1 MKTFKIACIGNYVP
15 RHCGIATFTR
25 DLVEAMVKN
34 TIKKDLRS
42 EAYVVAMN
50 DLNQTYDYPKV
61 VTYTIRQDHQRDYLA
76 AVKYINYSEAD
87 ICLLQHEFGIFGGDD
102 GVYILSL
109 IQRLRIPLVVT
120 FHTVLEK
127 PSYNQKVIVQKIAKK
142 AEKVVVM
149 SNLAID
155 FLTDIYQVPKEKIQL
170 IEHGVPDF
178 SYMQRKEYKKL
189 LKLEN
194 RKSLLTFGLLSKDKG
209 IETVINALPR
219 VIAKHP
225 DIYYIVMGKTHPAVF
240 RTSGEEY
247 RNYLVRLV
255 EKYHIRANVYF
266 DDRYVSNEELFGYLN
281 AADVYI
287 TPYLN
292 KAQIT
297 SGTLSYAIGAG
308 AAVVSTPYWHARELL
323 AEGRGM
329 LYNFGDSEALADILI
344 RLFDNP
350 AQLKELR
357 EKAYRAGSK
366 TLWPEIGA
374 RYLELLSSTIPLA
387 LNGESKDEAII
398 NPLVLPEFKLD
409 HILRLTDKTGIL
421 QHATY
426 GIPDF
431 KEGYC
436 LDDNARALLMTV
448 MAYRQKKSMEALE
461 LIPIYLS
468 YINYM
473 QNNDGT
479 FKNFLTYSRQFT
491 EEVGS
496 GDSFGRTIWALG
508 YLLRFPPKDAYFQ
521 MAHAVFAK
529 ASPHFEK
536 LTSLR
541 GSASTIIGICH
552 YLRRFPTDEGMNRIL
567 LQMTEKIVNQYR
579 QERSGD
585 WHWFEPK
592 LSYDNA
598 VIPLALFHSVEIT
611 RAEDTLQVAKESME
625 FLEKLCFKNGYLSLV
640 GNEHWY
646 ERGGEQPRFAQQ
658 PIDAMAMVQ
667 LAYQASMITEDP
679 RYIQLMS
686 TSFMWFLGENE
697 MGIPLYDF
705 ETDGCFDGLE
715 HHGVNKNQGTESTLA
730 YLISHLTVLLA
741 HE

>member
-1 MKTFKIACIGNYVP
+1 MKTFKIAVIGNYVP

-25 DLVEAMVKN
+25 DLVEAMVNN
-34 TIKKDLRS
+34 TIKKDLQA
-42 EAYVVAMN
+42 EAYVVAMS
-50 DLNQTYDYPKV
+50 DQNQTYDYPEV
-61 VTYTIRQDHQRDYLA
+61 VTFTIREEHQRDYLE
-76 AVKYINYSEAD
+76 AVKYINYSDAD
-87 ICLLQHEFGIFGGDD
+87 VCLLQHEFGIFGGDD

-127 PSYNQKVIVQKIAKK
+127 PSYNQKVIIQKIIKK
-142 AEKVVVM
+142 ADKVVVM

-155 FLTDIYQVPKEKIQL
+155 FLTAIYQAPREKIRL

-178 SYMQRKEYKKL
+178 SYMQRKEYKRL
-189 LKLEN
+189 MKLEN

-209 IETVINALPR
+209 IETVIHALLR
-219 VIAKHP
+219 VKEKYP
-225 DIYYIVMGKTHPAVF
+225 DILYIVLGRTHPAVL
-240 RTSGEEY
+240 RAAGEEY
-247 RNYLVRLV
+247 RNYLKLLV
-255 EKYHIRANVYF
+255 EKYRMRDHVYF
-266 DDRYVSNEELFGYLN
+266 YDRYVSNEELFGYLN

-297 SGTLSYAIGAG
+297 SGTLAYAIGAG
-308 AAVVSTPYWHARELL
+308 AAVVSTPYWHAQEIL
-323 AEGRGM
+323 AENRGI
-329 LYNFGDSEALADILI
+329 LYNFGDSEALADSLI

-350 AQLKELR
+350 THLHELR
-357 EKAYRAGSK
+357 EKAYRFGCE
-366 TLWPEIGA
+366 TLWPVIGG
-374 RYLELLSSTIPLA
+374 RYLELLSSTIPL
-387 LNGESKDEAII
+387 EVREEPKDEAVI
-398 NPLVLPEFKLD
+398 NPLVLPLFKLD

-436 LDDNARALLMTV
+436 LDDNARALLLAV
-448 MAYRQKKSMEALE
+448 MAYRQKKSVQALD

-473 QNNDGT
+473 QNSDGT

-496 GDSFGRTIWALG
+496 GDSFGRAIWALG

-521 MAHAVFAK
+521 MANAVFAK

-541 GSASTIIGICH
+541 GSACTIIGICH
-552 YLRRFPTDEGMNRIL
+552 YLNRCPTDEGMRRAL
-567 LQMTEKIVNQYR
+567 LQMTKKIVNQYR

-585 WHWFEPK
+585 WRWFEPK

-598 VIPLALFHSVEIT
+598 IIPLALFHSVEIT
-611 RAEDTLQVAKESME
+611 GDEETLQVAVESME

-646 ERGGEQPRFAQQ
+646 EKGGEQPRFAQQ

-667 LAYQASMITEDP
+667 LTYQAAVVTKDA
-679 RYIQLMS
+679 RYLQLMS

-697 MGIPLYDF
+697 IGIPLYDF

-715 HHGVNKNQGTESTLA
+715 GHGVNKNQGTESTLA

>member
-1 MKTFKIACIGNYVP
+1 METFKIACIGNYVP

-25 DLVEAMVKN
+25 DLVEAMMKN
-34 TIKKDLRS
+34 TIKKDLRA
-42 EAYVVAMN
+42 EVYIVAMN
-50 DLNQTYDYPKV
+50 DLNQTYDYPEV
-61 VTYTIRQDHQRDYLA
+61 VTYTIRQEHQRDYLK
-76 AVKYINYSEAD
+76 AVKYINYSVAD
-87 ICLLQHEFGIFGGDD
+87 VCLLQHEFGIFGGDD

-127 PSYNQKVIVQKIAKK
+127 PSYNQKVIIQKIAKK
-142 AEKVVVM
+142 ADKVVVM

-155 FLTDIYQVPKEKIQL
+155 FLTNIYQVPKEKIRL

-189 LKLEN
+189 MKLEN

-209 IETVINALPR
+209 IETVIHALPR
-219 VIAKHP
+219 VIEKYP
-225 DIYYIVMGKTHPAVF
+225 DILYIVLGRTHPAVL
-240 RTSGEEY
+240 RVSGEEY
-247 RNYLVRLV
+247 RNYSKLLV
-255 EKYHIRANVYF
+255 EKYRMRDHVYF
-266 DDRYVSNEELFGYLN
+266 YDRYVSNEELFGYLN

-297 SGTLSYAIGAG
+297 SGTLAYAIGAG
-308 AAVVSTPYWHARELL
+308 AAVVSTPYWHAQEIL
-323 AEGRGM
+323 AGDRGI

-350 AQLKELR
+350 THLHELR
-357 EKAYRAGSK
+357 EKAYQFGRR
-366 TLWPEIGA
+366 TLWPVIGT
-374 RYLELLSSTIPLA
+374 RYLELLSSTIPL
-387 LNGESKDEAII
+387 EVREEPKDETAI

-421 QHATY
+421 QHATF

-436 LDDNARALLMTV
+436 LDDNARALLMAV
-448 MAYRQKKSMEALE
+448 MAYRQKKSVQALD

-521 MAHAVFAK
+521 MANAVFAK

-536 LTSLR
+536 LTSFR
-541 GSASTIIGICH
+541 GSASTVIGICH
-552 YLRRFPTDEGMNRIL
+552 FLHRYPTDEGMRRVL
-567 LQMTEKIVNQYR
+567 LQMTEKIVTQYR
-579 QERSGD
+579 QERSED

-611 RAEDTLQVAKESME
+611 GDEETLQVAMESME
-625 FLEKLCFKNGYLSLV
+625 FLEKLYFKNDYLSLV

-667 LAYQASMITEDP
+667 LAYQAYVVTKDP
-679 RYIQLMS
+679 RYIQSMS
-686 TSFMWFLGENE
+686 TCFMWFMGENE
-697 MGIPLYDF
+697 MSIPLYDF

-715 HHGVNKNQGTESTLA
+715 RHGVNKNQGTESTLA

>member
-34 TIKKDLRS
+34 TIKKNLRA
-42 EAYVVAMN
+42 ETYVVAMN
-50 DLNQTYDYPKV
+50 DLNQTYDYPEV
-61 VTYTIRQDHQRDYLA
+61 VTYTVRQDHQRDYLK
-76 AVKYINYSEAD
+76 AVEYINYSGAD

-109 IQRLRIPLVVT
+109 VQRLRIPLVVT

-155 FLTDIYQVPKEKIQL
+155 FLTDIYQVPKEKTQL

-178 SYMQRKEYKKL
+178 SYMQRKENKKL

-209 IETVINALPR
+209 IETVIHSLPL
-219 VIAKHP
+219 VMEKYP
-225 DIYYIVMGKTHPAVF
+225 DILYIILGRTHPAVL
-240 RTSGEEY
+240 RVSGEEY
-247 RNYLVRLV
+247 RNYLKRLV
-255 EKYHIRANVYF
+255 EKYRIRDNVYF
-266 DDRYVSNEELFGYLN
+266 YDRYVSNEELFGYMK
-281 AADVYI
+281 AVDVYI

-292 KAQIT
+292 KSQIT
-297 SGTLSYAIGAG
+297 SGTLSYAVGAG

-344 RLFDNP
+344 QLFDNP

-357 EKAYRAGSK
+357 EKAYHSGCR

-374 RYLELLSSTIPLA
+374 RYLELLFTSIPLA
-387 LNGESKDEAII
+387 VSDELKDEAVI
-398 NPLVLPEFKLD
+398 NPKVLPEFKLD
-409 HILRLTDKTGIL
+409 HILRLTDRTGIL
-421 QHATY
+421 QHATF

-436 LDDNARALLMTV
+436 LDDNARALLMAV
-448 MAYRQKKSMEALE
+448 MAFRQKKSLEALD
-461 LIPIYLS
+461 LIPIFLS

-473 QNNDGT
+473 QNTDGT
-479 FKNFLTYSRQFT
+479 FKNLLTYSRQFI

-496 GDSFGRTIWALG
+496 GDSFGRAIWALG

-541 GSASTIIGICH
+541 DSASTVIGICH
-552 YLRRFPTDEGMNRIL
+552 YLHRFPTDEVMKRIL
-567 LQMTEKIVNQYR
+567 LQMTEKIVNQYK
-579 QERSGD
+579 QGRSGD
-585 WHWFEPK
+585 WRWFEPK

-611 RAEDTLQVAKESME
+611 GAEDTLQVAKESME

-640 GNEHWY
+640 GNDHWY

-658 PIDAMAMVQ
+658 PIDAMGMVQ
-667 LAYQASMITEDP
+667 LTFQASVVTKDP
-679 RYIQLMS
+679 RYIKLMS
-686 TSFMWFLGENE
+686 TCFMWFLGENE

-730 YLISHLTVLLA
+730 YLISHLTVLLS

>member
-1 MKTFKIACIGNYVP
+1 MKTFKIAVIGNYVP

-25 DLVEAMVKN
+25 DMVEAIVKN
-34 TIKKDLRS
+34 TIKKNLRA

-50 DLNQTYDYPKV
+50 DLNQTYDYPEV
-61 VTYTIRQDHQRDYLA
+61 VTYTIRQDHQRDYLE

-87 ICLLQHEFGIFGGDD
+87 VCLLQHEFGIFGGDD
-102 GVYILSL
+102 GIYILSL

-127 PSYNQKVIVQKIAKK
+127 PSYNQKVIIQKIAEKTD
-142 AEKVVVM
+142 KVVVM

-155 FLTDIYQVPKEKIQL
+155 FLTDIYQVPKEKIRL

-178 SYMQRKEYKKL
+178 SYMQRKEYKRL
-189 LKLEN
+189 MKLEN

-209 IETVINALPR
+209 IETVIHALSR

-225 DIYYIVMGKTHPAVF
+225 DILYIVLGKTHPAVL
-240 RTSGEEY
+240 RISGEEY
-247 RNYLVRLV
+247 RNYLERLV
-255 EKYHIRANVYF
+255 EKYRMRDHVYF
-266 DDRYVSNEELFGYLN
+266 YDHYVSNEKLFGYLN

-292 KAQIT
+292 QAQIT
-297 SGTLSYAIGAG
+297 SGTLAYAVGAG
-308 AAVVSTPYWHARELL
+308 TAVVSTPYWHARELL

-350 AQLKELR
+350 THLHELR
-357 EKAYRAGSK
+357 EKAYQFGRG
-366 TLWPEIGA
+366 TLWPVIGA
-374 RYLELLSSTIPLA
+374 RYLELLSATIPL
-387 LNGESKDEAII
+387 EVREEPKDEAVI
-398 NPLVLPEFKLD
+398 NPLVLPLFKLN

-436 LDDNARALLMTV
+436 LDDNARALLMAV
-448 MAYRQKKSMEALE
+448 MAYRQKKSVQALD

-473 QNNDGT
+473 QNNDGA

-491 EEVGS
+491 EEVGT
-496 GDSFGRTIWALG
+496 GDSFGRAIWALG
-508 YLLRFPPKDAYFQ
+508 YLMRFPPKDAYFQ
-521 MAHAVFAK
+521 MANAVFAK

-541 GSASTIIGICH
+541 GSASTVIGICH
-552 YLRRFPTDEGMNRIL
+552 YLHRFPTDEGMKRVL
-567 LQMTEKIVNQYR
+567 LQMTEKIVNQYK

-598 VIPLALFHSVEIT
+598 IIPLALFHSVEIT
-611 RAEDTLQVAKESME
+611 GAEDTLQVAKESME

-640 GNEHWY
+640 GNDHWY
-646 ERGGEQPRFAQQ
+646 EKGGEQPRFAQQ
-658 PIDAMAMVQ
+658 PIDAMGMVQ
-667 LAYQASMITEDP
+667 LAYQAYVVTKDP
-679 RYIQLMS
+679 RHISMMS
-686 TSFMWFLGENE
+686 KYFMWFLGENE

-730 YLISHLTVLLA
+730 YLISHLTILLA
-741 HE
+741 YE

>member
-25 DLVEAMVKN
+25 DMVEAMVRN
-34 TIKKDLRS
+34 TIKKDLRA

-50 DLNQTYDYPKV
+50 DLNQTYDYPEV

-102 GVYILSL
+102 GIYILSL

-142 AEKVVVM
+142 ADKIVVM

-225 DIYYIVMGKTHPAVF
+225 DILYIVLGRTHPAVL
-240 RTSGEEY
+240 RVSGEEY
-247 RNYLVRLV
+247 RIYLERLV
-255 EKYHIRANVYF
+255 EKSHIRDNVYF
-266 DDRYVSNEELFGYLN
+266 YDRYVSNEELFGYLN
-281 AADVYI
+281 ATDVYI

-374 RYLELLSSTIPLA
+374 RYLELLSASIPLA
-387 LNGESKDEAII
+387 VNGESKDEAII

-567 LQMTEKIVNQYR
+567 LQMTDKIVNQYR

-667 LAYQASMITEDP
+667 LAYQASMVTADP

>member
-1 MKTFKIACIGNYVP
+1 MNTFKIACIGNYVP

-25 DLVEAMVKN
+25 DLVEAMVNN
-34 TIKKDLRS
+34 TIKNHLRAD
-42 EAYVVAMN
+42 AYVVAVN
-50 DLNQTYDYPKV
+50 DLNQTYDYPEV
-61 VTYTIRQDHQRDYLA
+61 VTFTIRQDHQRDYLK

-87 ICLLQHEFGIFGGDD
+87 VCLLQHEFGIFGGDD

-109 IQRLRIPLVVT
+109 IQRLRIPLVAT

-127 PSYNQKVIVQKIAKK
+127 PSYNQKVIIQKIANK
-142 AEKVVVM
+142 ADKVVVM

-155 FLTDIYQVPKEKIQL
+155 FLTGIYRVPIDKIRL

-209 IETVINALPR
+209 IETVIHALPR
-219 VIAKHP
+219 VIGKFP
-225 DIYYIVMGKTHPAVF
+225 DILYIVLGRTHPAALRF
-240 RTSGEEY
+240 SGEEY
-247 RNYLVRLV
+247 RNFLKRLV
-255 EKYHIRANVYF
+255 EKYRIRDNVYF
-266 DDRYVSNEELFGYLN
+266 YDRYVGNEELFGYLN

-297 SGTLSYAIGAG
+297 SGTLAYAVGAG

-329 LYNFGDSEALADILI
+329 LYNFGDSEALADILS
-344 RLFDNP
+344 RLFENP
-350 AQLKELR
+350 SQLNELR
-357 EKAYRAGSK
+357 EKACRFGRR

-374 RYLELLSSTIPLA
+374 RYLELLSASIPFA
-387 LNGESKDEAII
+387 VSDESKDEAII

-421 QHATY
+421 QHATF

-436 LDDNARALLMTV
+436 LDDNARALLMAV
-448 MAYRQKKSMEALE
+448 MAYRQKKSIQALD

-491 EEVGS
+491 GEVGS

-508 YLLRFPPKDAYFQ
+508 YLLRFPPKDAYMQ
-521 MAHAVFAK
+521 MANAVFAK

-541 GSASTIIGICH
+541 DSAGTIIGICH
-552 YLRRFPTDEGMNRIL
+552 YLHRFPTDEGMKRVL
-567 LQMTEKIVNQYR
+567 LQMTEKIVNQFK

-611 RAEDTLQVAKESME
+611 GAEDTLQVAKESME
-625 FLEKLCFKNGYLSLV
+625 FLEKLCFKDGYLALV
-640 GNEHWY
+640 GNDNWY

-658 PIDAMAMVQ
+658 PVDAMGMVQ
-667 LAYQASMITEDP
+667 LTFQAAVVTKDP
-679 RYIQLMS
+679 RYLQAMS
-686 TSFMWFLGENE
+686 TCFMWFLGENE
-697 MGIPLYDF
+697 MSIPLYDF

>member
-15 RHCGIATFTR
+15 RQCGIATFTR
-25 DLVEAMVKN
+25 DLVEAMAKN
-34 TIKKDLRS
+34 TGENVPRA

-50 DLNQTYDYPKV
+50 DLNQTYEYPEAV
-61 VTYTIRQDHQRDYLA
+61 AFTIRQGHQRDYLE
-76 AVKYINYSEAD
+76 AVKYINYSAAD
-87 ICLLQHEFGIFGGDD
+87 VCLLQHEFGIFGGDD

-120 FHTVLEK
+120 FHTVLEE

-142 AEKVVVM
+142 ADKVVVM

-155 FLTDIYQVPKEKIQL
+155 FLTGIYRVPKKKIRL

-189 LKLEN
+189 MKLED

-209 IETVINALPR
+209 IETVIHALPR
-219 VIAKHP
+219 VLEKYP
-225 DIYYIVMGKTHPAVF
+225 DILYIVLGRTHPAVL
-240 RTSGEEY
+240 RVSGEEY
-247 RNYLVRLV
+247 RNYLKRLV
-255 EKYHIRANVYF
+255 EKYRIGDHVYF
-266 DDRYVSNEELFGYLN
+266 YDRYVGNEELFSYLN

-297 SGTLSYAIGAG
+297 SGTLAYAIGAG

-323 AEGRGM
+323 AEGRGR
-329 LYNFGDSEALADILI
+329 LYNFGDSKALVDILS

-350 AQLKELR
+350 TQLKELR
-357 EKAYRAGSK
+357 EKAYRFGRKA
-366 TLWPEIGA
+366 LWPVIGT
-374 RYLELLSSTIPLA
+374 RYLELLSAAIPSA
-387 LNGESKDEAII
+387 VSNESKDEAVI
-398 NPLVLPEFKLD
+398 NSNALPEFKLD

-421 QHATY
+421 QYATY

-436 LDDNARALLMTV
+436 LDDNARALLMAV
-448 MAYRQKKSMEALE
+448 MAYRQKKSVEALD

-479 FKNFLTYSRQFT
+479 FKNLLTYSRQFT
-491 EEVGS
+491 GEVDTE
-496 GDSFGRTIWALG
+496 DSFGRAIWALG

-521 MAHAVFAK
+521 MANMLFAK

-541 GSASTIIGICH
+541 GSANTIIGICH
-552 YLRRFPTDEGMNRIL
+552 YLHRFPTDEGMRRVL
-567 LQMTEKIVNQYR
+567 LQMTEKIVNRYR

-585 WHWFEPK
+585 WHWFESR

-598 VIPLALFHSVEIT
+598 IIPLALFHSVEIT
-611 RAEDTLQVAKESME
+611 GVENTLQVAKESME

-640 GNEHWY
+640 GNKHWY

-658 PIDAMAMVQ
+658 PIDAMGMVQ
-667 LAYQASMITEDP
+667 LAYQAAVVTKDP
-679 RYIQLMS
+679 RHIQSMS

-697 MGIPLYDF
+697 LGIPLYNF

-715 HHGVNKNQGTESTLA
+715 HHGVNKNQGAESTLA
-730 YLISHLTVLLA
+730 YLISHLTLLLA

>member
-25 DLVEAMVKN
+25 DMVEAMVRN
-34 TIKKDLRS
+34 TIKKDLRA

-50 DLNQTYDYPKV
+50 DLNQTYDYPEV

-102 GVYILSL
+102 GVYILTL

-142 AEKVVVM
+142 ADKIVVM

-225 DIYYIVMGKTHPAVF
+225 DILYIVLGRTHPAVL
-240 RTSGEEY
+240 RVSGEEY
-247 RNYLVRLV
+247 RIYLERLV
-255 EKYHIRANVYF
+255 EKSHIRDNVYF
-266 DDRYVSNEELFGYLN
+266 YDRYVSNEELFGYLN
-281 AADVYI
+281 ATDVYI

-374 RYLELLSSTIPLA
+374 RYLELLSASIPLA
-387 LNGESKDEAII
+387 VNGESKDEAII

-567 LQMTEKIVNQYR
+567 LQMTDKIVNQYR

-667 LAYQASMITEDP
+667 LAYQASMVTADP

>member
-1 MKTFKIACIGNYVP
+1 MKTLKIACIGNYVP
-15 RHCGIATFTR
+15 RQCGIATFTR
-25 DLVEAMVKN
+25 DLVEAMAKN
-34 TIKKDLRS
+34 TSEKVLRA

-50 DLNQTYDYPKV
+50 DLNQTYEYPEAV
-61 VTYTIRQDHQRDYLA
+61 AFTIRQEHQRDYLK

-87 ICLLQHEFGIFGGDD
+87 VCLLQHEFGIFGGDD

-142 AEKVVVM
+142 ADKVVVM

-155 FLTDIYQVPKEKIQL
+155 FLTGIYRVPKKKIRL

-189 LKLEN
+189 MKLED

-209 IETVINALPR
+209 IETVIHALPR
-219 VIAKHP
+219 VLEKYP
-225 DIYYIVMGKTHPAVF
+225 DILYIVLGKTHPAVL
-240 RTSGEEY
+240 RVSGEEY
-247 RNYLVRLV
+247 RNYLKRLV
-255 EKYHIRANVYF
+255 EKYRIRDHVYF
-266 DDRYVSNEELFGYLN
+266 YDRYVGNEELFGYLN

-297 SGTLSYAIGAG
+297 SGTLVYAIGAG

-323 AEGRGM
+323 AEGRGK
-329 LYNFGDSEALADILI
+329 LYNFGDSEALAEILI
-344 RLFDNP
+344 QLFDNP

-357 EKAYRAGSK
+357 EKAYLSGCR
-366 TLWPEIGA
+366 TLWPEIGT
-374 RYLELLSSTIPLA
+374 RYLELLSAATPA
-387 LNGESKDEAII
+387 EVREDPKDEAII
-398 NPLVLPEFKLD
+398 NPLVLPLFKLD
-409 HILRLTDKTGIL
+409 HVLRLTDKTGIL
-421 QHATY
+421 QHATF

-436 LDDNARALLMTV
+436 LDDNARALLMAV
-448 MAYRQKKSMEALE
+448 MAYRQKKNEQALD

-473 QNNDGT
+473 QNDDGT
-479 FKNFLTYSRQFT
+479 FKNFLTYNRQFT

-496 GDSFGRTIWALG
+496 GDSFGRAIWALG
-508 YLLRFPPKDAYFQ
+508 YLMRFPPKDAYCQ
-521 MAHAVFAK
+521 MANAVFAK
-529 ASPHFEK
+529 AYPHFEK
-536 LTSLR
+536 LTALR
-541 GSASTIIGICH
+541 DSANTIIGICH
-552 YLRRFPTDEGMNRIL
+552 YLHRYPTDEGMKKVM
-567 LQMTEKIVNQYR
+567 LQMTEKIVNRYKQG
-579 QERSGD
+579 RSGD

-592 LSYDNA
+592 VSYDNA
-598 VIPLALFHSVEIT
+598 IIPLALFHSVEMT
-611 RAEDTLQVAKESME
+611 GEEDTLQVAKESTE

-640 GNEHWY
+640 GNEHWHQK
-646 ERGGEQPRFAQQ
+646 GGEQSRFAQQ

-667 LAYQASMITEDP
+667 LAYQAAVVTKDP
-679 RYIQLMS
+679 RYIQSMS
-686 TSFMWFLGENE
+686 RSFMWFLGENE
-697 MGIPLYDF
+697 LGIPLYDF

-715 HHGVNKNQGTESTLA
+715 RHGVNKNQGTESTLA

>member
-25 DLVEAMVKN
+25 DLVEAIVKN
-34 TIKKDLRS
+34 TIKKDLRA
-42 EAYVVAMN
+42 ETYIVAMN
-50 DLNQTYDYPKV
+50 DLNQTYDYPEV
-61 VTYTIRQDHQRDYLA
+61 VTYTIRQDHQRDYLKT
-76 AVKYINYSEAD
+76 VKYINYSEAD
-87 ICLLQHEFGIFGGDD
+87 VCLLQHEFGIFGGDD

-109 IQRLRIPLVVT
+109 VQRLRIPLVVT

-142 AEKVVVM
+142 ADKVVVM

-189 LKLEN
+189 MKLEN

-209 IETVINALPR
+209 IETIIHALPR
-219 VIAKHP
+219 VIEKYP
-225 DIYYIVMGKTHPAVF
+225 DILYIVLGRTHPAVL
-240 RTSGEEY
+240 RYSGEEY
-247 RNYLVRLV
+247 RNYLKRLV
-255 EKYHIRANVYF
+255 EKYRIRDNVYF
-266 DDRYVSNEELFGYLN
+266 YDRYVGNEELFGYLN

-297 SGTLSYAIGAG
+297 SGTLSYAVGAG

-357 EKAYRAGSK
+357 DKAYQFGRR

-374 RYLELLSSTIPLA
+374 RYLELLSDSISLEVKEEP
-387 LNGESKDEAII
+387 KDEAII
-398 NPLVLPEFKLD
+398 NPLVLPLFKLD

-436 LDDNARALLMTV
+436 LDDNARALLMAV
-448 MAYRQKKSMEALE
+448 MAYRQKGSIPALD

-496 GDSFGRTIWALG
+496 EDSFGRAIWALG
-508 YLLRFPPKDAYFQ
+508 YLLRFPPKDAYCQ
-521 MAHAVFAK
+521 MATAVFTK
-529 ASPHFEK
+529 AFPHFEN
-536 LTSLR
+536 LSSLR

-552 YLRRFPTDEGMNRIL
+552 YLRRFPTDEGMKRML
-567 LQMTEKIVNQYR
+567 LKMTEKIVNQYK
-579 QERSGD
+579 QGRSED

-598 VIPLALFHSVEIT
+598 IIPLALFHSVEIT
-611 RAEDTLQVAKESME
+611 GAEDTLQVAKESME
-625 FLEKLCFKNGYLSLV
+625 FLEQLCFKNGYLSLV
-640 GNEHWY
+640 GNDHWY
-646 ERGGEQPRFAQQ
+646 ERGGKQPRFAQQ

-667 LAYQASMITEDP
+667 LAYQASVVTKDP
-679 RYIQLMS
+679 RYIKLMS
-686 TSFMWFLGENE
+686 TCFMWFLGENE
-697 MGIPLYDF
+697 MSIPLYDF

-715 HHGVNKNQGTESTLA
+715 HYGVNKNQGTESTLA